1 MAKKKETV
9 DIDPIALLES
19 IKLELMERWEEAPK
33 VRLSNAIVKIDLTI
47 RELKMLES

>member
-1 MAKKKETV
+1 MAKKNETV
-9 DIDPIALLES
+9 DIDVIGLLETAKAEL
-19 IKLELMERWEEAPK
+19 IKRWEEAPK